1 MSGNG
6 RADKNDKGP
15 SPCVFLLIS
24 FVFLMFSLSLFQT
37 MNSDLGFTRQPEE
50 RV

>member
-6 RADKNDKGP
+6 RADRDDKGP

-24 FVFLMFSLSLFQT
+24 LVFFVFSLSVFQT